1 VAWTLAGCGVGWQ
14 YRYGGQHYTMTRPNI
29 EYHEQVIR
37 DVRTRDGGPSAQDD
51 LAKLIGACELLQP
64 GRPGEHVSTADRCAM
79 NDGHVR
85 LAIACSRTRRCVVPT
100 CEGPLTF
107 RRLAALSLVDR
118 PS

>member
-14 YRYGGQHYTMTRPNI
+14 YRYGGQHYTVTRPNT
-29 EYHEQVIR
+29 EYHEQGIR
-37 DVRTRDGGPSAQDD
+37 GDRTRDGAPSAPDD
-51 LAKLIGACELLQP
+51 LAKPIGASEHLPP
-64 GRPGEHVSTADRCAM
+64 GRPGAHGSPADRCAM